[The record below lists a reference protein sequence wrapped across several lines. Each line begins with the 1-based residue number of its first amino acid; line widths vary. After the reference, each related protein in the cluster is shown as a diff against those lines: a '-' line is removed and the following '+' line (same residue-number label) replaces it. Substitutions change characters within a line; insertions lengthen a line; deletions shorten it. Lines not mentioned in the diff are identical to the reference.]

1 MSTPTGRPP
10 IKLKLSTQAL
20 SREHTVE
27 PSPKI
32 RLKLNTS
39 SRPSTPSELAPPP
52 VPKPKKAR
60 KPKVS
65 KTTENDV
72 PSPKIS
78 KKRAKAPDDE
88 DDVVEE
94 NPPQIKRLKLTS
106 KGPVTPIIRAKLKGK
121 PPVRPLGVG
130 YDSEAS
136 DREEDPAIEEE
147 FILRMTPGDDCNY
160 LRKAIEEKK
169 LGLPKRD
176 GGADVTM
183 KFFNRDGRRGVIT
196 IQGRHYAGTMVD
208 LPCVIEGMKSWDR
221 RGWWKSADICQ
232 MLIVT
237 GPVATEEQALQAP
250 LPQYMDEKTYQYSNG
265 LTPPMWDVR
274 RRRFRKRVSNKTIE
288 AVEDEVERLLDED
301 ANCVPGTSRFE
312 LVDLDRMTRDNS
324 FVGEAG
330 FNMLGNAGMHDAMY
344 EEDADGEVDDTGY
357 FEEEPNAEED
367 DDDDEGG
374 LEADLEQAMMED
386 DDFDD
391 VVTPATGDPVAN
403 GTPATPNGG
412 APTPS
417 AAAAEATG
425 EESSDEDA
433 DDEHSPEMI
442 DEEELERQRELQ
454 RQKEEIADLEN
465 AIQNETVR
473 LNALTNA
480 FLRQK
485 LVVKIRSL
493 QAELDLKRGATGL
506 EE

>member
-1 MSTPTGRPP
+1 MSTPAARPQL
-10 IKLKLSTQAL
+10 KLKLSTQAL
-20 SREHTVE
+20 SREPTVE

-32 RLKLNTS
+32 KLKINTS
-39 SRPSTPSELAPPP
+39 SKPTTPSQIPPP
-52 VPKPKKAR
+52 PAPKAKKPR
-60 KPKVS
+60 KPKAP
-65 KTTENDV
+65 KAAENGIS
-72 PSPKIS
+72 SPKSS
-78 KKRAKAPDDE
+78 KKRTKAPEDE
-88 DDVVEE
+88 DDVVEQ

-121 PPVRPLGVG
+121 PPPRPLGVG

-147 FILRMTPGDDCNY
+147 FILRMLPGEDCDY

-176 GGADVTM
+176 GGADVMM

-196 IQGRHYAGTMVD
+196 IQGRHYAATMVD

-237 GPVATEEQALQAP
+237 GPVETEEKALETP
-250 LPQYMDEKTYQYSNG
+250 LPQYTDEKTYQYANG

-301 ANCVPGTSRFE
+301 ANCVPGTSKYE

-324 FVGEAG
+324 VVGEGG
-330 FNMLGNAGMHDAMY
+330 FNMLGNAGMQEATY
-344 EEDADGEVDDTGY
+344 EEDAEGEVDDTGY
-357 FEEEPNAEED
+357 FDAAPNAEE
-367 DDDDEGG
+367 DDEGG
-374 LEADLEQAMMED
+374 LEADLEMAMMED
-386 DDFDD
+386 DDFND
-391 VVTPATGDPVAN
+391 VATPATGDVVAN
-403 GTPATPNGG
+403 GTAAPTPNGA

-417 AAAAEATG
+417 AAAEATG

-433 DDEHSPEMI
+433 DEEEPPEVI

-465 AIQNETVR
+465 AIKNETAK
-473 LNALTNA
+473 LNSISNIH
-480 FLRQK
+480 LREK

-493 QAELDLKRGATGL
+493 HAELDLKRGASEL
-506 EE
+506 DE